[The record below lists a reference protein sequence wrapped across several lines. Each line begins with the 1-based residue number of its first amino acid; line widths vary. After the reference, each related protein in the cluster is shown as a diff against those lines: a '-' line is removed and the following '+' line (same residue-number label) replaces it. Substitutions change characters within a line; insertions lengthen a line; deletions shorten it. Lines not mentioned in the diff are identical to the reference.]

1 MIKDLAAQ
9 LNLPETKGCKTE
21 FPEHR
26 RLGLRLCG
34 AVETKAELE
43 ETVEKLVAQRQHTK
57 AAALA
62 VFQEEFR
69 TAFMALRKNGPTQAH
84 KLLAMAI
91 VGSARAQDNENSPSG
106 ANSDWGDTCA
116 EIATEL
122 TDPYSRAILAY
133 VSKGNYKSV
142 LEETTLPLRY
152 RVEVALRWLSDEELT
167 TYLHHTTQE
176 AIAQGDIEGI
186 ILTGLRGQAL
196 DLFQSYIQKFDDV
209 QTAVLAMSHTVPRF
223 VDDNNDASTYNRA
236 RFYAWRET
244 YRRQINAW
252 KMQLERARFD
262 VGSRRLAVTWDG
274 QRLMPA
280 APQQVSLTCN
290 YCARPLNAPDPLAA
304 ASSAVGGS
312 TTAQATTA
320 SNNTASA
327 INTTVP
333 SVSSSS
339 NTTAATSASASLAGE
354 MLLNPSTSSGYAGD
368 GKGILA
374 SGTFCRKC
382 ARHMPRCGVCSLWL
396 GAPDPM
402 SRAAIAADTAAAAA
416 QQGDRSGGGGGG
428 GGSSNSNIAAA
439 SAEEV
444 LKRFFVFCIH
454 CNHGFHANHARDWF
468 TRHRVCP
475 VAECSCICDR

>member
-1 MIKDLAAQ
+1 MIKDLATQ
-9 LNLPETKGCKTE
+9 LNLPESKGCKTE

-34 AVETKAELE
+34 AVETKSELE
-43 ETVEKLVAQRQHTK
+43 EAVEKLVAQRQHTK

-91 VGSARAQDNENSPSG
+91 VGSARAQDNESSSPG
-106 ANSDWGDTCA
+106 ANNDWGDTCA

-152 RVEVALRWLSDEELT
+152 RVEVALRWLSDEDLT
-167 TYLHHTTQE
+167 TYLHNTTQE
-176 AIAQGDIEGI
+176 AIAHGDIEGI
-186 ILTGLRGQAL
+186 ILTGLRRQAL
-196 DLFQSYIQKFDDV
+196 DLFQNYIQKFDDV

-223 VDDNNDASTYNRA
+223 IDDNDDASKYNWA
-236 RFYAWRET
+236 RFNAWRET

-280 APQQVSLTCN
+280 APQQVSLTCS

-304 ASSAVGGS
+304 ASTVGGS
-312 TTAQATTA
+312 TTAPSTSA
-320 SNNTASA
+320 SNSTGTA
-327 INTTVP
+327 INTAVP
-333 SVSSSS
+333 SVASSS

-354 MLLNPSTSSGYAGD
+354 MLLNPTTSSGYAGD

-374 SGTFCRKC
+374 SGTFCPKC

-402 SRAAIAADTAAAAA
+402 SRAAVAADTAAATP
-416 QQGDRSGGGGGG
+416 QGDRSSGGGN
-428 GGSSNSNIAAA
+428 SSNAATA

-468 TRHRVCP
+468 ARHRICP